1 MKPGVLACFS
11 HHPDP
16 ACDFCEEVEHLE
28 SIAESWRLGLTGFGH
43 EADRLTLDDRIERAL
58 GFRVGG
64 DLGAIKAKQSLRE
77 LAVMRGFDMATPP
90 YAAFF
95 TLVIVN
101 IAIMVPAGPGYMGT
115 FEAAAVVALA
125 PFHVSDSAA
134 ISYILVVHALQYV
147 SVTALG
153 LYFMNASG
161 WSLREI
167 EEAENG

>member
-1 MKPGVLACFS
+1 MSEKLARFN

-77 LAVMRGFDMATPP
+77 LAVMRGFDMSGEQAYEGQPIPRDPNRVQMRPIIYAVTLGTP
-90 YAAFF
+90 
-95 TLVIVN
+95 
-101 IAIMVPAGPGYMGT
+101 
-115 FEAAAVVALA
+115 
-125 PFHVSDSAA
+125 HD
-134 ISYILVVHALQYV
+134 
-147 SVTALG
+147 
-153 LYFMNASG
+153 
-161 WSLREI
+161 
-167 EEAENG
+167 